1 MYMYS
6 GMHVCIHLIHT
17 HIDSEV
23 PCMCLCFWENLLIGG
38 FTNGQI
44 VIYNSDSG
52 AKAIE
57 IGAHARS
64 ITSLDV
70 APDSGLV
77 REEGRWGKVLPLYLR
92 QFQVFISVFDNQARV
107 LFSIAPSLTQKSMR
121 KWKGKL
127 ID

>member
-1 MYMYS
+1 
-6 GMHVCIHLIHT
+6 MHAPHTHTHSHTSTLIHTHT

-52 AKAIE
+52 AKAVE

-64 ITSLDV
+64 INGLDV

-77 REEGRWGKVLPLYLR
+77 R
-92 QFQVFISVFDNQARV
+92 D
-107 LFSIAPSLTQKSMR
+107 
-121 KWKGKL
+121 
-127 ID
+127 D